1 MENILVFNEE
11 LICDI
16 FPDGEAVIYDDKNEN
31 THILNETAL
40 LAFNACVGF
49 TLQQAEEN
57 YLKNYNL
64 SDKIVRLVDD
74 LTESDGSENTYSQKK
89 STEEEIVSR
98 DEILID
104 FRRIVEVFLENEIL
118 CFSEGPK

>member
-11 LICDI
+11 LICDV

-40 LAFNACVGF
+40 MAFNACVGF

-57 YLKNYNL
+57 YLKNYSL
-64 SDKIVRLVDD
+64 FDKIVRLEDD
-74 LTESDGSENTYSQKK
+74 LTESDETENTYSQNKNA
-89 STEEEIVSR
+89 EEEIVSR
-98 DEILID
+98 DEILTD
-104 FRRIVEVFLENEIL
+104 FRYIVEVFLQNEIL
-118 CFSEGPK
+118 YFSEEHK

>member
-1 MENILVFNEE
+1 MENIIVLNEE

-40 LAFNACVGF
+40 MALNACVGF

-57 YLKNYNL
+57 YLKNYSFL
-64 SDKIVRLVDD
+64 DKIIRFEKD
-74 LTESDGSENTYSQKK
+74 LTEWDGIKNTYSQNKNA
-89 STEEEIVSR
+89 EEEIVSR
-98 DEILID
+98 DEILAD
-104 FRRIVEVFLENEIL
+104 FRYIVETFFQIGIL
-118 CFSEGPK
+118 CFLEDPK